1 MGLSAKWTE
10 TLTATKRCV
19 SQELYCHVGLVAG
32 SLYMLEKE
40 KYILNSSSAITS
52 SFALSY
58 LTFYNLI
65 FSYIEWK

>member
-1 MGLSAKWTE
+1 ME
-10 TLTATKRCV
+10 TLIATKRSV

-40 KYILNSSSAITS
+40 KKNILNSSSAITS

-58 LTFYNLI
+58 LAFYNLI